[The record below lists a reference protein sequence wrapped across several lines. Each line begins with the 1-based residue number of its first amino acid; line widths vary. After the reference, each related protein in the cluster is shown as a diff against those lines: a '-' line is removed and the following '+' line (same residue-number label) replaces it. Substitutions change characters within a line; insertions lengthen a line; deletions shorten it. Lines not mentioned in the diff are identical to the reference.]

1 MKKKVKSHKYI
12 AIACSVIALM
22 LTGCQQGLFSS
33 NSPTNTHSFPKPPT
47 PEPQPMA
54 EIFFAVTV
62 PDQLRPGESLVLSI
76 LDEVTGLAL
85 NPSDYVMQVG
95 DNTHYYIALP
105 FAVNSVVKYRYEKKG
120 GEKVLEDKYDDKPV
134 RYRLY
139 YVGGPGEVMDT
150 VASWSDSTFNG
161 ATGRITGKVVNSS
174 DGSGLPDIMISAGGN
189 QTLSDSNGD
198 FVLEGI
204 VEGTHNLVAYSLDG
218 RYQSFQQGA
227 TIISGRRTPVE
238 IRMNPAP
245 MVNVVFTVI
254 VPNNTVPTAPIR
266 LAGNL
271 LQLGNSFGDLLG
283 GISDVA
289 VDMPVLT
296 PMLDGRFTLSMMLP
310 AGADIRYK
318 YTLGDGFWN
327 AEHETNENFT
337 LRQLIVP
344 GSGGVI
350 QDYIET
356 WQAGSSAPILFE
368 VAAPTGTPSTD
379 IVSIQFNPYGWTEP
393 IQMWP
398 LGNNRW
404 VYKLFSPLNLLGSF
418 EYRYCRNDQCG
429 SADDS
434 FTAGN
439 SKGRTVSTSLTPQ
452 DIKDTISSWNWY
464 SPSNYVTPQQPPVQS
479 RDPGFL
485 AGVELEANYSHTWK
499 PWMSLAFQ
507 NIQGMGSNI
516 VVLSPTW
523 TFQKENPLIFG
534 IEPGYDPLGSDVG
547 ETISKAQALNL
558 KVALFPQANFPQS
571 STEWWVNSPRDVV
584 WWDSWFARYRAFAI
598 YYADLAMEN
607 KVQMLVLGGDWLEP
621 ALPGGVLTDGSNSNL
636 PLDAE
641 IRWSSL
647 VAEIRQHFNGQIYWA
662 LPYPGGL
669 ASAPG
674 VINELDGI
682 YLLWY
687 ASITDIDNSTS
698 PDMQIR
704 AELLLDTEVL
714 PMQKT
719 FQKPLIVAIAYP
731 SIKGTAKACISDGGS
746 GCLGWSSLNRPYP
759 VINSVEIDM
768 KAQEDAYMAMLNAI
782 NTRNWVTGFIS
793 RGYYPPVSL
802 QDMSASINGKLTST
816 LLQYWYPSLLG
827 IIK

>member
-1 MKKKVKSHKYI
+1 MDKKVKFHKYL
-12 AIACSVIALM
+12 AVACSIILIL
-22 LTGCQQGLFSS
+22 LTGCQQGVLSS
-33 NSPTNTHSFPKPPT
+33 NSSKNTHSFPKPPT
-47 PEPQPMA
+47 PIPQPMA
-54 EIFFAVTV
+54 EIFFAVTI
-62 PDQLRPGESLVLSI
+62 PDQLQPGENLVLSI

-85 NPSDYVMQVG
+85 NPSDYVMQAG
-95 DNTHYYIALP
+95 DGTHFYIALP
-105 FAVNSVVKYRYEKKG
+105 FAVNSVVKYRYEKHG
-120 GEKVLEDKYDDKPV
+120 GGKVLEDKYDDSPV
-134 RYRLY
+134 RYRIY
-139 YVGGPGEVMDT
+139 YVGGPGEVMDS
-150 VASWSDSTFNG
+150 VASWSDAPFNG
-161 ATGRITGKVVNSS
+161 ATGRITGKVANSA

-198 FVLEGI
+198 FILEGL

-227 TIISGRRTPVE
+227 SIIPDRRTPVE
-238 IRMNPAP
+238 IKMNPAP

-271 LQLGNSFGDLLG
+271 IQLGNSFGDLLG

-318 YTLGDGFWN
+318 YSLGDGFWN
-327 AEHETNENFT
+327 AEHEANGNFT

-350 QDYIET
+350 QDYVET

-368 VAAPTGTPSTD
+368 VSAPNDTPSTD

-404 VYKLFSPLNLLGSF
+404 VYKLFSPLNMLGSF

-429 SADDS
+429 SADDAL
-434 FTAGN
+434 TAGN

-452 DIKDTISSWNWY
+452 DIQDTIISWNWY
-464 SPSNYVTPQQPPVQS
+464 SPYDFVSSQQPVVQP

-485 AGVELEANYSHTWK
+485 AGVELEANYSPTWK
-499 PWMSLAFQ
+499 PWMAKGFQ
-507 NIQGMGSNI
+507 DIQGLGSNI
-516 VVLSPTW
+516 VILSPTW

-534 IEPGYDPLGSDVG
+534 IEPGVDPLGSDVS
-547 ETISKAQALNL
+547 ETITQAQASNL
-558 KVALFPQANFPQS
+558 KVAIFPQANFSQP
-571 STEWWVNSPRDVV
+571 STDWWINSPRDDN
-584 WWDSWFARYRAFAI
+584 WWNSWFARYRAFAI

-674 VINELDGI
+674 IINELDGI

-687 ASITDIDNSTS
+687 APLTNVDNST
-698 PDMQIR
+698 P
-704 AELLLDTEVL
+704 AELQSQVEFLLDSEVL

-719 FQKPLIVAIAYP
+719 FQKPLIIAVAYP
-731 SIKGTAKACISDGGS
+731 SIKGTEKACISNGGS
-746 GCLGWSSLNRPYP
+746 GCLEWSSLNRPNP
-759 VINSVEIDM
+759 IINSVQVDM
-768 KAQEDAYMAMLNAI
+768 KAQEDAYLAVLNAI
-782 NTRNWVTGFIS
+782 NTRSWITGFIS

-802 QDMSASINGKLTST
+802 QDYSASINGKPASG
-816 LLQYWYPSLLG
+816 LLRDWYPRLLEF
-827 IIK
+827 IN